1 MELEK
6 HRGQECIVQDIDRVK
21 VHEGRNFFLQV

>member
-1 MELEK
+1 MDSEK
-6 HRGQECIVQDIDRVK
+6 HRGQECTVQDIDRVK